1 MMDVYSVL
9 KEDHQEAKDLL
20 EELEQTSNKAM
31 DARERLLAELKNA
44 LETHMFLEETTFYS
58 ALRDSSDT
66 SQLALKAFEEHQ
78 IIRKLVRELADDFL
92 TEDIWGAKLKVVK
105 ENIENHFAQ
114 EEEII
119 FEMAQN
125 VITDDRAEELGAS
138 VATKKAEASA
148 SRP

>member
-9 KEDHQEAKDLL
+9 KEDHQEGKDLL

-78 IIRKLVRELADDFL
+78 IMRKLLQELDDPFQVNW
-92 TEDIWGAKLKVVK
+92 DGKLKVLK
-105 ENIENHFAQ
+105 ETLVGHIQ
-114 EEEII
+114 EEETEM
-119 FEMAQN
+119 FEAARRVLSDQK
-125 VITDDRAEELGAS
+125 TEKLGAEFS
-138 VATKKAEASA
+138 TLKAEKSA
-148 SRP
+148 SKA